1 MPENTEPDLSS
12 LCAHFIYICTIPEG
26 DGLIG
31 SCLFSQDTSD
41 TGSAQRLPKASSF
54 FQKLNMSLFNSD
66 LTEIR
71 SMLHLRSLNR
81 ILLSQAVLT
90 ISISEHYI
98 K

>member
-54 FQKLNMSLFNSD
+54 FQKLNMSCLIQISLRSD
-66 LTEIR
+66 LCYT
-71 SMLHLRSLNR
+71 SGL
-81 ILLSQAVLT
+81 
-90 ISISEHYI
+90 
-98 K
+98 